1 LELCL
6 DSTLETPRLELR
18 PLALLD
24 ADAVY
29 AYRAQVE
36 VMRYMGGADRSIGDT
51 RVALERYRR
60 YQRMYGFSRWAMF
73 LKETGEFV
81 GDSGLLPMDD
91 SPEFELGY
99 RLAKDFWAMGL
110 ATECGR
116 AWLDAAFTRFGLKT
130 VIAFAD
136 ERHTASLRVM
146 QKLGMKFDKQAHI
159 KGMDCC
165 VYRANRG
172 IYPLESHL

>member
-1 LELCL
+1 L
-6 DSTLETPRLELR
+6 DPILETPRLELR
-18 PLALLD
+18 PLVPSD
-24 ADAVY
+24 ADALY
-29 AYRAQVE
+29 AYRRQAE
-36 VMRYMGGADRSIGDT
+36 VMQYMGGADHSIEDT
-51 RVALERYRR
+51 RAALEKYCR

-110 ATECGR
+110 ATECGG
-116 AWLDAAFTRFGLKT
+116 AWLDAAFTRFGLRT

-146 QKLGMKFDKQAHI
+146 QKLGMNFDKPAHI
-159 KGMDCC
+159 DGMDCC

-172 IYPLESHL
+172 IYPLGSHL

>member
-1 LELCL
+1 M
-6 DSTLETPRLELR
+6 DPTLETARLELR
-18 PLALLD
+18 PLALSD

-29 AYRAQVE
+29 AYRRNTD
-36 VMRYMGGADRSIGDT
+36 VMRYMGGADQSIEDT
-51 RVALERYRR
+51 REALEKYCR

-81 GDSGLLPMDD
+81 GDSGLLPMNGTQ
-91 SPEFELGY
+91 EFELGY
-99 RLAKDFWAMGL
+99 RLAKDFWSMGL

-146 QKLGMKFDKQAHI
+146 QKVGMKFDKQAHI

-165 VYRANRG
+165 VYRLNRG
-172 IYPLESHL
+172 VYPLDLRM